1 MKGIVD
7 RIVKKGIDK
16 ARQSKY
22 LQSVFEKPIALD
34 ELPVKGVFVDS
45 YGNEQHLLEGL
56 RTHVKPKWQQG
67 ISGVRRDISP
77 EMIDTFK
84 QNGEIAVNRFLT
96 AARAE
101 GIDLS
106 ASKVMEVGC
115 HSGGCSFSIADAGA
129 KSVTATEFTGFKV
142 SAHTTGVTE
151 DRLADV
157 DDYLAS
163 IRTQLAARFPS
174 SADKVQFVNDDIC
187 NSVVP
192 DSSHDV
198 ICSWDVLEHIHDP
211 EKAISEMSRILKPG
225 GYIIHEYNSFF
236 SLNGG
241 HSKCTL
247 DFVWGHARL
256 SVQDFERYIDEF
268 RPEEKEMAMPFFTN
282 GLNRMTR
289 AQLLQHLKA
298 ADFDILSIVP
308 YSREQHVR
316 LVSGEVLSQVRRL
329 YPDAQ
334 LADLVSPR
342 TLVIARKRGELI

>member
-1 MKGIVD
+1 MKGILDSLV
-7 RIVKKGIDK
+7 RKGIDK

-34 ELPVKGVFVDS
+34 ELPLKGVFVDS
-45 YGNEQHLLEGL
+45 FGNEHPLLEGL
-56 RTHVKPKWQQG
+56 RTYVKPKWRQG
-67 ISGVRRDISP
+67 ISGVRKEITP
-77 EMIDTFK
+77 EMINTFK
-84 QNGEIAVNRFLT
+84 LNGEIAVNRLLT
-96 AARAE
+96 TLDAE
-101 GIDLS
+101 NIDLS

-115 HSGGCSFSIADAGA
+115 HSGGCSFSIAEAGA

-157 DDYLAS
+157 DDYLAT
-163 IRTQLAARFPS
+163 IRQQLAARFS
-174 SADKVQFVNDDIC
+174 SGEKVEFVNDDIC

-192 DSSHDV
+192 DASHDV

-211 EKAISEMSRILKPG
+211 AKAIAEMSRILKPG
-225 GYIIHEYNSFF
+225 GLIVHEYNSFF

-256 SVQDFERYIDEF
+256 SVEDFERYIDEF
-268 RPEEKEMAMPFFTN
+268 RPEEKDMAMSFFTN

-289 AQLLQHLKA
+289 AQLIQHLKA
-298 ADFDILSIVP
+298 ADFEILSIIP
-308 YSREQHVR
+308 YSREQHAR
-316 LVSGEVLSQVRRL
+316 MVSGEVLAQVRNL

-334 LADLVSPR
+334 LADLVAPR
-342 TLVIARKRGELI
+342 TLVIAKKVG